1 MWTKEALQAL
11 IEEKLR
17 GYRFILVSNREP
29 YLHRYG
35 SDQIECIQPASGLA
49 IALEPMMRASGGVW
63 IAHGS
68 GDADR
73 ATVDAC
79 NHVSVPLQEPRFTL
93 RRVWLTEEQ
102 ERLYYDGLANQGLW
116 PLCHICSPGRLSI
129 PTNGE
134 LIGKST
140 KFLRARSWKR
150 LATGPRSFSFRTITS
165 GCYPG

>member
-1 MWTKEALQAL
+1 MWTREALQDL
-11 IEEKLR
+11 ITEKLR

-29 YLHRYG
+29 YLHRYESG
-35 SDQIECIQPASGLA
+35 QIECIQPASGVA
-49 IALEPMMRASGGVW
+49 ITLEPMMRACGGVW

-79 NHVSVPLQEPRFTL
+79 NRVSVPLYEPRFTL

-116 PLCHICSPGRLSI
+116 PLCHIVFTRPAFKPEEWRAYHEVNEIFARAVLEEAGLRYIRVFYGPPPRL
-129 PTNGE
+129 P
-134 LIGKST
+134 
-140 KFLRARSWKR
+140 
-150 LATGPRSFSFRTITS
+150 
-165 GCYPG
+165 